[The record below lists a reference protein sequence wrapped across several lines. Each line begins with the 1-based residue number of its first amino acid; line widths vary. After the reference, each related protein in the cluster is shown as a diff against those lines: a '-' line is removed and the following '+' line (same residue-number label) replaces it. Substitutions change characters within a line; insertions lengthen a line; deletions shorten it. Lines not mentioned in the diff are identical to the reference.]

1 MHLGYAL
8 TSTFSKIPIEL
19 LVMEE
24 NLHRNICLRG
34 KSHQIGTFFKKKKN
48 GVVWTSTTKLEV
60 FQKLRSSRLPGS
72 PVFKTPRFRCRG
84 PRFDPWSGN

>member
-34 KSHQIGTFFKKKKN
+34 KSHQIGTFFKKKKKKKELF
-48 GVVWTSTTKLEV
+48 GLQLLSW
-60 FQKLRSSRLPGS
+60 RY
-72 PVFKTPRFRCRG
+72 FR
-84 PRFDPWSGN
+84 N